1 MSKSTWTPTS
11 LPRLHRL
18 PPLRNLGGMSAI
30 GIRAKQI
37 TIWGTVVAL
46 LTALASAQQTPVRPV
61 EAILEAPPRVVFED
75 GRAVL
80 TLETTI
86 PVACVVVYGQTPDFG
101 AMAFDQGMGQS
112 AHRVHR
118 VVFPKLK
125 AGSRY
130 FYRLQG
136 SDARGN
142 LYQSQIYTFS
152 TPGETKTPPGPYGSN
167 LALARLG
174 TRVIAKSSNYAGA
187 ADDEPWGAQNAID
200 GDPSTEWSS
209 NGDGDR
215 AWITVALPR
224 PAEIRAVGFWTR
236 TMGDSAQIESFRLED
251 EKGRVYGPFRLPDA
265 KRLYVFPL
273 TARGQRFTFR
283 VVRSS
288 GGNTGAVEIAL
299 FGEFLP

>member
-1 MSKSTWTPTS
+1 
-11 LPRLHRL
+11 
-18 PPLRNLGGMSAI
+18 MSAI
-30 GIRAKQI
+30 PVRARQI
-37 TIWGTVVAL
+37 ITWSAVFAL
-46 LTALASAQQTPVRPV
+46 LTALASAQQPPVRPV
-61 EAILEAPPRVVFED
+61 ESILKAPPRVVFED

-86 PVACVVVYGQTPDFG
+86 PVACVVVYGPTPEFG
-101 AMAFDQGMGQS
+101 SMAFDQAMGQA

-142 LYQSQIYTFS
+142 LYQSRTYTFT
-152 TPGETKTPPGPYGSN
+152 TPAGTKKSPSPYGIN
-167 LALARLG
+167 LALAKLG

-200 GDPSTEWSS
+200 GDPTTEWSS

-215 AWITVALPR
+215 AWITIALPR
-224 PAEIRAVGFWTR
+224 PAKIRAVGFWTR
-236 TMGDSAQIESFRLED
+236 TMGDSAQVESFGLED
-251 EKGRVYGPFRLPDA
+251 EQGRTYGPFRLPDA
-265 KRLYVFPL
+265 KRLYVFPAQ
-273 TARGQRFTFR
+273 TQGQRFTFR